1 MTVNI
6 WALLEAV
13 LSCSRDRE
21 PQKCLCNPSIFLGPI
36 RVHKCPPFHRPPC
49 VWEAEEPGGE
59 SVSVTPLLR
68 VTERFGIRMS

>member
-6 WALLEAV
+6 WALRK
-13 LSCSRDRE
+13 LSFHV
-21 PQKCLCNPSIFLGPI
+21 PGQGAPKCLCNPRIFLGPI
-36 RVHKCPPFHRPPC
+36 RVHKFPPFHRPPC